1 MPDVKFYTEQ
11 VTIGRGLHNVG
22 AYHRAIAVANM
33 LYAVWR
39 WAGRGRIIIHE
50 PYEAHRK
57 AQCSKRLG
65 YSRRGSTNVYL
76 GVHKLRPGK
85 DYEIRPLSR
94 KACER
99 LNISADRELSEREAE
114 RFNTVIQ
121 RERCSECGL
130 IHEPGGNT
138 LCSQ

>member
-1 MPDVKFYTEQ
+1 MPDVKFFNEQ
-11 VTIGRGLHNVG
+11 VNIGRGLQNTG
-22 AYHRAIAVANM
+22 AYHRALAVANA
-33 LYAVWR
+33 LYAVWK
-39 WAGRGRIIIHE
+39 WNGRGRIVIHH
-50 PYEAHRK
+50 PYETHRK
-57 AQCSKRLG
+57 MQCSQRLG

-76 GVHKLRPGK
+76 GVHKLHPGE
-85 DYEIRPLSR
+85 DYEIRPLSH

-99 LNISADRELSEREAE
+99 LDISADRELSEHEAE
-114 RFNTVIQ
+114 QFNTVIQ